1 MNGSSK
7 TYPPP
12 PARTVDVAG
21 AVGLRAL
28 THPLPAGMRD
38 GLPGEARRLARLT
51 RVVMKAFELFGYERV
66 QLPALEYSEVLE
78 VGGRNLDPHSVLRFV
93 EPETGEVVALRPDMT
108 PQVARMVSTR
118 LAEAPMPARLC
129 YQGSVLRRRRERARN
144 NQQIPQAGIELVGVS
159 GPDGDLEVLQAAAAA
174 LTASGLRHFVV
185 DLGHSNLAPSLL
197 ASVPRPRWPAILDA
211 LVLKDQAALARR
223 AERAGLS
230 GRTLAALVALPE
242 LHGGGEVWEKA
253 QRLLAGTGAETP
265 ASELKSLWHVA
276 SSHRVGSEVTVDLG
290 ETWRFDYYTG
300 PMFQLLAEGPGLPVG
315 SGGRYDALY
324 ARFGTGHAAAGCA
337 IDLDNLAWACRHG
350 NVPET
355 EPRRVLVSGTPQ
367 ERERLVSGLRA
378 AGIAAAPAPE
388 QGKMAYARAWRY
400 THLLELTADGAVLTH
415 VADAA
420 KRSIQADATE
430 IARALR
436 SSRPD

>member
-1 MNGSSK
+1 
-7 TYPPP
+7 
-12 PARTVDVAG
+12 
-21 AVGLRAL
+21 
-28 THPLPAGMRD
+28 MRD

-144 NQQIPQAGIELVGVS
+144 NQQIPQAGIELIGVK
-159 GPDGDLEVLQAAAAA
+159 GPDGDLEVLKAAASA
-174 LTASGLRHFVV
+174 LTASGLEHFVV

-197 ASVPRPRWPAILDA
+197 RAVARERWPAILDA

-230 GRTLAALVALPE
+230 GRALAALVALPE
-242 LHGGGEVWEKA
+242 LHGAAEVWEKA
-253 QRLLAGTGAETP
+253 EPLLEGTDAEAP
-265 ASELKSLWHVA
+265 ARELKSLWQVA
-276 SSHRVGSEVTVDLG
+276 SAHRVASEVTVDLG

-324 ARFGTGHAAAGCA
+324 ARFGAGHAAAGCA

-355 EPRRVLVSGTPQ
+355 EPRRVLVSGP
-367 ERERLVSGLRA
+367 EVDRDPMLNGLRA
-378 AGIAAAPAPE
+378 EGISAAVAPAKG
-388 QGKMAYARAWRY
+388 QMAYARAWRY
-400 THLLELTADGAVLTH
+400 THLLELSSNGAVLTR
-415 VADAA
+415 VADAS
-420 KRSIQADATE
+420 KRSMQADAIQ
-430 IARALR
+430 IARELQ
-436 SSRPD
+436 SSPVTHQKDSE

>member
-1 MNGSSK
+1 
-7 TYPPP
+7 
-12 PARTVDVAG
+12 
-21 AVGLRAL
+21 
-28 THPLPAGMRD
+28 MRD
-38 GLPGEARRLARLT
+38 GLPGEARGLARLT

-78 VGGRNLDPHSVLRFV
+78 VGGRLDPHSVLRFV

-118 LAEAPMPARLC
+118 LVEAPMPARLC
-129 YQGSVLRRRRERARN
+129 YQGSVLRRRHERARN
-144 NQQIPQAGIELVGVS
+144 NQQIPQAGIELIGVS
-159 GPDGDLEVLQAAAAA
+159 GPDGDLEVLQAAASA
-174 LTASGLRHFVV
+174 LTASGLAHFVV

-197 ASVPRPRWPAILDA
+197 SSVARERWPAILDA

-230 GRTLAALVALPE
+230 GPALAALVALPE

-253 QRLLAGTGAETP
+253 ERLLAGTSAEKP
-265 ASELKSLWHVA
+265 ARELKSLWQVA

-324 ARFGTGHAAAGCA
+324 ARFGAGHAAAGCA

-355 EPRRVLVSGTPQ
+355 RPRRVLVAGSPL
-367 ERERLVSGLRA
+367 ERERLLNGLRA
-378 AGIAAAPAPE
+378 EGVSAAPAPE
-388 QGKMAYARAWRY
+388 KGKMAYAKAWRY
-400 THLLELTADGAVLTH
+400 THLLELSQDGAALTE
-415 VADAA
+415 VAHAA

-436 SSRPD
+436 SSRLTHQKDSE

>member
-1 MNGSSK
+1 
-7 TYPPP
+7 
-12 PARTVDVAG
+12 
-21 AVGLRAL
+21 
-28 THPLPAGMRD
+28 MRD

-78 VGGRNLDPHSVLRFV
+78 VGGRLNPHSVLRFV

-144 NQQIPQAGIELVGVS
+144 NQQIPQAGIELIGVS
-159 GPDGDLEVLQAAAAA
+159 GPDGDLEVLQAAASA
-174 LTASGLRHFVV
+174 LTASGLAHFVV

-197 ASVPRPRWPAILDA
+197 RAVARERWSAILDA

-253 QRLLAGTGAETP
+253 ERLLAGTAAETP
-265 ASELKSLWHVA
+265 AEELKSLWQVA
-276 SSHRVGSEVTVDLG
+276 SRHRVGAEVTVDLG

-350 NVPET
+350 KVPET
-355 EPRRVLVSGTPQ
+355 EPRRVLVSGSAA
-367 ERERLVSGLRA
+367 ECERLLQGLRA
-378 AGIAAAPAPE
+378 AGIAAAQAPE
-388 QGKMAYARAWRY
+388 KGKMAYARAWRY
-400 THLLELTADGAVLTH
+400 THLLELSSDGAVLTH

-430 IARALR
+430 VARALR
-436 SSRPD
+436 VSA

>member
-1 MNGSSK
+1 
-7 TYPPP
+7 
-12 PARTVDVAG
+12 
-21 AVGLRAL
+21 
-28 THPLPAGMRD
+28 MRD

-78 VGGRNLDPHSVLRFV
+78 VGGRHLDPHSVLRFV

-118 LAEAPMPARLC
+118 LAEAPTPARLC

-144 NQQIPQAGIELVGVS
+144 NQQIPQAGIELIGVS
-159 GPDGDLEVLQAAAAA
+159 GPDGDLEVLQAAASA
-174 LTASGLRHFVV
+174 LTASGLAHFVV

-197 ASVPRPRWPAILDA
+197 SSVARERWPAILDA
-211 LVLKDQAALARR
+211 LVLKDQSALARR

-230 GRTLAALVALPE
+230 GRPLAALVALPE
-242 LHGGGEVWEKA
+242 LHGAGEVWDRAE
-253 QRLLAGTGAETP
+253 RLLAGTNAAQP
-265 ASELKSLWHVA
+265 ARELKSLWQVA
-276 SSHRVGSEVTVDLG
+276 SDHRVGSEVTVDLG

-350 NVPET
+350 NVPEV
-355 EPRRVLVSGTPQ
+355 EPRRVLVAGPLEESARMLQ
-367 ERERLVSGLRA
+367 ELRA
-378 AGIAAAPAPE
+378 QGIAAAPAPE
-388 QGKMAYARAWRY
+388 KGRLAYAQAWRY
-400 THLLELTADGAVLTH
+400 THLLEVSADGAVLTH
-415 VADAA
+415 VADRA
-420 KRSIQADATE
+420 KRSTHTDATDV
-430 IARALR
+430 ARALR
-436 SSRPD
+436 SSRLTHQKDSE